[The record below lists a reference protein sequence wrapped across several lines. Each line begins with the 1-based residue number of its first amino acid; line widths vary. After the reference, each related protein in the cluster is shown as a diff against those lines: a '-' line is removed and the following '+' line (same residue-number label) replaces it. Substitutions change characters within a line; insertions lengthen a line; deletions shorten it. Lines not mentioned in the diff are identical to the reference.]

1 MFAARILVEVILV
14 LLLAYG
20 FWHEGEVAA
29 WERVTVRKIKRKWN
43 KRKSPSVED
52 EPNKNREIQ

>member
-20 FWHEGEVAA
+20 FWHEEEVAA
-29 WERVTVRKIKRKWN
+29 WERKMIRRIRRNWK
-43 KRKSPSVED
+43 KRKSPSVEGRRTA
-52 EPNKNREIQ
+52 KNREI